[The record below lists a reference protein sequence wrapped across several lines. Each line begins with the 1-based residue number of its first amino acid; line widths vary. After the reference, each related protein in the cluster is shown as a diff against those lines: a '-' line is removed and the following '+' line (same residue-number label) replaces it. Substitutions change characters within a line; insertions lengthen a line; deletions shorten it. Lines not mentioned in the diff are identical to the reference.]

1 MYIIFYQSDAS
12 IKQVTIHIKLT
23 NISYGYNFEL
33 GIPFAG
39 YRVNGGSTFPSWV
52 GIIKSESGYS
62 IYVFSFSTVNRKSG
76 ACENPYIY
84 NDVMA
89 TIFYI

>member
-1 MYIIFYQSDAS
+1 M
-12 IKQVTIHIKLT
+12 T
-23 NISYGYNFEL
+23 NIASGYNFEL

-39 YRVNGGSTFPSWV
+39 YRVNAGSTFLSWV
-52 GIIKSESGYS
+52 GIMKSESGYI
-62 IYVFSFSTVNRKSG
+62 IYVFSFSTVNKKSG
-76 ACENPYIY
+76 TCENPYIY